1 MSTSASGHVATVALV
16 FVLGLG
22 TAPHARAADESVS
35 KANETITLMKKA
47 DPGLSKFF
55 SGAVGYAVFPKVAKG
70 AIGVGGA
77 HGSGVLF
84 EGGAALG
91 KTSLSQVSIGFQLGG
106 QAYSEIVFFEKA
118 AALTSFKQGKF
129 AFAAQ
134 VSAVAIKSG
143 ASANAK
149 YQEGVAVFTMTKG
162 GLMYEASVG
171 GQKFS
176 YQPFGSK

>member
-1 MSTSASGHVATVALV
+1 MSTSSSRVVATITLV
-16 FVLGLG
+16 LALGLG
-22 TAPHARAADESVS
+22 TGPRALADDDSVS
-35 KANETITLMKKA
+35 KANESITLMKKA

-55 SGAVGYAVFPKVAKG
+55 SGASGYAVFPKVAKG

-84 EGGAALG
+84 EGGTAVG
-91 KTSLSQVSIGFQLGG
+91 KASLSQVSIGFQLGG
-106 QAYSEIVFFEKA
+106 QAYSEIIFFEKA
-118 AALTSFKQGKF
+118 AALSNFKTGNF

-149 YQEGVAVFTMTKG
+149 YKDGVAVFTMAEG

-171 GQKFS
+171 GQKFG